1 MFAFDRFR
9 LVFAAL
15 MSAWMS
21 LLMTAFVVWLNLGFG
36 AGYLGHWRHA
46 FLPAWPA
53 AFVIVLLSGP
63 AVQKLSR
70 TLALRLAPAAPAP
83 R

>member
-9 LVFAAL
+9 FVFSAL

-21 LLMTAFVVWLNLGFG
+21 LLMTAFVVWLNFGFDT
-36 AGYLGHWRHA
+36 GYLGQWRHA
-46 FLPAWPA
+46 FLSAWPA
-53 AFVIVLLSGP
+53 AFAVVLLSGP
-63 AVQKLSR
+63 TVQRLSR
-70 TLALRLAPAAPAP
+70 ALVLRLAPAGAS